1 MNSCFPCKG
10 NAKETI
16 TKLQRDFPEMP
27 PSNIQKI
34 GLYAISRE
42 TELLTKKRKM
52 KLFLL
57 FHIVFF
63 LYCCNSLDFL
73 YNNVC
78 LICS

>member
-10 NAKETI
+10 NVKETVN
-16 TKLQRDFPEMP
+16 KLQRDFPEMP

-57 FHIVFF
+57 FILFSSFTVAIHWTFCIIMFV
-63 LYCCNSLDFL
+63 
-73 YNNVC
+73 
-78 LICS
+78 